1 MPKKAKLIRE
11 MLMIATVAALAF
23 QTAGAQSDNAKA
35 TAGAKAKTA
44 AVADA
49 KAAATSDT
57 PDVAKAIKAAADALG
72 MPRTG
77 GPGGQRLPEVDV
89 VNRMEIWGSGTSYA
103 FGQAYKPD
111 GPWPAFKTEYHVALG
126 YNPPAMRV
134 EMTRTNPD
142 GPIQGGGG
150 LPLAA
155 PQHTIQTVRDNYAWN
170 ESELGAGL
178 LPGKGTATPAMAA
191 VKERLLQLWI
201 LPYGVVKAAIAAGDK
216 TKVSTENGAQVIS
229 FPLAGEL
236 AGVMVKATLD
246 SKNFVTKVETRT
258 DNPVLGDMVSETD
271 YSDYAD
277 HGEILTDLK
286 SPGHIVQK
294 QGGYAVLDIQ
304 VKMADLNN
312 PYLVFPVP
320 DSVKKTATQGP
331 APVKVD
337 TAKVADGVYYL
348 TGGTH
353 HSVAVEFNDY
363 VALVE
368 CPLNDDRS
376 LAVID
381 AVKKAIP
388 NKPIKYVIATHHHF
402 DHTGGLRACVAEGAT
417 IITQTENVPY
427 FEKVLA
433 MPHTIKPD
441 KEAQVKKKPV
451 LEAVAD
457 KRILTDG
464 KQTLELYHLAAT
476 DHADTMLIGY
486 LPKAKILI
494 EADVWNPAPAN
505 APPAP
510 VAKENVNLY
519 DQIKKLNLDVAQIT
533 PLHGRLVTMNDLAKL
548 IGKSS
553 GSGN

>member
-1 MPKKAKLIRE
+1 MRTKARIVTLW
-11 MLMIATVAALAF
+11 MLAAVAVAALPF
-23 QTAGAQSDNAKA
+23 QTAGAQNGAAKA
-35 TAGAKAKTA
+35 PTNARPK
-44 AVADA
+44 
-49 KAAATSDT
+49 KAAAANVKTATGDI
-57 PDVAKAIKAAADALG
+57 PDVAKTLKAAADALG
-72 MPRTG
+72 MARWSGVG
-77 GPGGQRLPEVDV
+77 GGKLPAVDV
-89 VNRMEIWGSGTSYA
+89 VNRMEIWGSGTTYA
-103 FGQAYKPD
+103 FGQAYKPG
-111 GPWPAFKTEYHVALG
+111 GPWPAFKTEYHVAVG

-150 LPLAA
+150 LPLAS
-155 PQHTIQTVRDNYAWN
+155 PQHTIQTVRDVYAWN

-178 LPGKGTATPAMAA
+178 APGKGTATPAMAA
-191 VKERLLQLWI
+191 VKDRLLQLWT
-201 LPYGVVKAAIAAGDK
+201 LPYGVVKAALAAGDK
-216 TKVSTENGAQVIS
+216 TKISVENGATVITFPLS
-229 FPLAGEL
+229 GPLAGI
-236 AGVMVKATLD
+236 AVKATLD
-246 SKNFVTKVETRT
+246 ADNLVTKVETQT
-258 DNPVLGDMVSETD
+258 DNPVLGDMATETY

-277 HGEILTDLK
+277 HGEIKTDIK

-294 QGGYAVLDIQ
+294 QGGYPVLDIQ

-320 DSVKKTATQGP
+320 DNVMKAAAEGP
-331 APVKVD
+331 APIKVD

-353 HSVAVEFNDY
+353 HSVAVEFNSY

-368 CPLNDDRS
+368 CPLGDDRS
-376 LAVID
+376 LAVLD

-388 NKPIKYVIATHHHF
+388 NKPVKYVIATHHHF
-402 DHTGGLRACVAEGAT
+402 DHAGGLRACVAEGAT
-417 IITQTENVPY
+417 VITQAENLPY
-427 FEKVLA
+427 FQKVLT

-451 LEAVAD
+451 LEVVTD
-457 KRILTDG
+457 KKVLTDG
-464 KQTLELYHLAAT
+464 KQILELYHIAGT

-505 APPAP
+505 ATPGP
-510 VAKENVNLY
+510 VVKENVNLY
-519 DQIKKLNLDVAQIT
+519 EQIKKLNLDVEQIT
-533 PLHGRLVTMNDLAKL
+533 PLHGRLMTINDLAKV

-553 GSGN
+553 GN

>member
-1 MPKKAKLIRE
+1 MSTKARAIKSF
-11 MLMIATVAALAF
+11 MVAALSALAF
-23 QTAGAQSDNAKA
+23 QAANAQSEKPKA
-35 TAGAKAKTA
+35 AGGARAKTA
-44 AVADA
+44 AVTDA
-49 KAAATSDT
+49 KPAASAT
-57 PDVAKAIKAAADALG
+57 DVAKTLKAAADALG
-72 MPRTG
+72 LARWSGVG
-77 GPGGQRLPEVDV
+77 GGKLPEVDV
-89 VNRMEIWGSGTSYA
+89 VNRMEIWGSGTTYA
-103 FGQAYKPD
+103 FGQAYKPG

-134 EMTRTNPD
+134 EVTRTNPD

-155 PQHTIQTVRDNYAWN
+155 PQHTIQTVSDKYAWN

-178 LPGKGTATPAMAA
+178 VPGKGTATPAMAA
-191 VKERLLQLWI
+191 VRDRLLPLWL
-201 LPYGVVKAAIAAGDK
+201 LPYGVVKAALAAGDK
-216 TKVSTENGAQVIS
+216 TKVSTENGATVITFALS
-229 FPLAGEL
+229 GQL
-236 AGVMVKATLD
+236 AGVTVKATLD
-246 SKNFVTKVETRT
+246 SANLVTKVEAQT
-258 DNPVLGDMVSETD
+258 DNPVLGDMVTEMD

-277 HGEILTDLK
+277 HGEILTDIK

-294 QGGYAVLDIQ
+294 QGGYPVLDIQ

-320 DSVKKTATQGP
+320 DNVMKAAAQEP

-337 TAKVADGVYYL
+337 TAKVANGVYYL

-353 HSVAVEFNDY
+353 HSVAVEFNNY

-368 CPLNDDRS
+368 CPLGDERS

-388 NKPIKYVIATHHHF
+388 NKPVKYVIATHQHF
-402 DHTGGLRACVAEGAT
+402 DHIGGLRACEADGAT
-417 IITQTENVPY
+417 IITQAENVPY
-427 FEKVLA
+427 FEKVLE

-441 KEAQVKKKPV
+441 KEAQVKAKPH

-464 KQTLELYHLAAT
+464 KQTLELYHLAST

-494 EADVWNPAPAN
+494 EADVWNPAPPN
-505 APPAP
+505 APPA
-510 VAKENVNLY
+510 AATKENVNLY
-519 DQIKKLNLDVAQIT
+519 DQIKKLNLQVEQIT
-533 PLHGRLVTMNDLAKL
+533 PLHGRLMQIADLAKL
-548 IGKSS
+548 VG
-553 GSGN
+553 GASGN

>member
-1 MPKKAKLIRE
+1 MPTKTRIVKIL
-11 MLMIATVAALAF
+11 MLAAVAALAF
-23 QTAGAQSDNAKA
+23 QTVGAQSDKPKTTSNAKS
-35 TAGAKAKTA
+35 K
-44 AVADA
+44 
-49 KAAATSDT
+49 KAAATKTAAGDA
-57 PDVAKAIKAAADALG
+57 PDVAKTVKAAADALG
-72 MPRTG
+72 MARWSAVG
-77 GPGGQRLPEVDV
+77 GGKLPAVDV
-89 VNRMEIWGSGTSYA
+89 VNRMELWGSGNTYA
-103 FGQAYKPD
+103 FGQAYKPG
-111 GPWPAFKTEYHVALG
+111 GPWPAFKTEYHIAVG

-155 PQHTIQTVRDNYAWN
+155 PQHTIQTVRDVYAWN

-178 LPGKGTATPAMAA
+178 IPGKGAATPAMAA
-191 VKERLLQLWI
+191 VQDRLLQLWT
-201 LPYGVVKAAIAAGDK
+201 LPYGVVKAAVAAGDK
-216 TKVSTENGAQVIS
+216 TKVSVENGATVIA
-229 FPLAGEL
+229 FPLSGAL

-246 SKNFVTKVETRT
+246 SDYLVTKVETQS
-258 DNPVLGDMVSETD
+258 DNPVLGDLVTETD

-277 HGEILTDLK
+277 HGEILTDIK

-294 QGGYAVLDIQ
+294 QGGFPVLDIQ

-320 DSVKKTATQGP
+320 DNVMKAAAQGP
-331 APVKVD
+331 APVNVD
-337 TAKVADGVYYL
+337 ATKVAEGVYYL

-353 HSVAVEFNDY
+353 HSVAVEFNNY

-376 LAVID
+376 LAVLD

-388 NKPIKYVIATHHHF
+388 NKPVKYAIVTHHHF
-402 DHTGGLRACVAEGAT
+402 DHLGGLRACVAEGAT
-417 IITQTENVPY
+417 ILTQAENLPY
-427 FEKVLA
+427 FQKVLA
-433 MPHTIKPD
+433 MPHTIRPD
-441 KEAQVKKKPV
+441 KEAQAKKRIA

-457 KRILTDG
+457 KRVLTDG
-464 KQTLELYHLAAT
+464 KQILELYHLAGT
-476 DHADTMLIGY
+476 NHADTMLIAY

-505 APPAP
+505 APPGP
-510 VAKENVNLY
+510 VVKENVNLY
-519 DQIKKLNLDVAQIT
+519 EQIKKLNLDVQQIT
-533 PLHGRLVTMNDLAKL
+533 PLHGRLMTINDLAKV

-553 GSGN
+553 GN

>member
-1 MPKKAKLIRE
+1 MIKK
-11 MLMIATVAALAF
+11 MLMIAAAATLIF
-23 QTAGAQSDNAKA
+23 QTASAQQQPPTPAKA
-35 TAGAKAKTA
+35 A
-44 AVADA
+44 ADA
-49 KAAATSDT
+49 KAAASDT
-57 PDVAKAIKAAADALG
+57 PDRAKTLKSVADDLG
-72 MPRTG
+72 MIRGNAPQLDAINT
-77 GPGGQRLPEVDV
+77 
-89 VNRMEIWGSGTSYA
+89 MEFSGSGTTNA

-111 GPWPAFKTEYHVALG
+111 GPWPAFKTEYHVALS

-155 PQHTIQTVRDNYAWN
+155 PQHTIQTVREKYAWN

-178 LPGKGTATPAMAA
+178 EPGKGTATPAMAA
-191 VKERLLQLWI
+191 VNDRLLQLWI
-201 LPYGVVKAAIAAGDK
+201 LPYGVVKAALAAGDQ
-216 TKVSTENGAQVIS
+216 TKISTENGATVIT
-229 FPLAGEL
+229 FPLAGPL
-236 AGVMVKATLD
+236 AGVTAKATLGD
-246 SKNFVTKVETRT
+246 KNRVAKVETRT
-258 DNPVLGDMVSETD
+258 NDPVLGDMVTETD

-277 HGEILTDLK
+277 RGIIATDVQL
-286 SPGHIVQK
+286 PGHIVQK
-294 QGGYAVLDIQ
+294 QGGYPVLDIQ
-304 VKMADLNN
+304 VKTADLDN

-320 DSVKKTATQGP
+320 DNVVEAATQGP
-331 APVKVD
+331 APLKVD

-353 HSVAVEFNDY
+353 HSVAVEFNNY

-376 LAVID
+376 LAVVD

-388 NKPIKYVIATHHHF
+388 NKPIKYVIATHNHF
-402 DHTGGLRACVAEGAT
+402 DHIGGLRACVAEGAT
-417 IITQTENVPY
+417 IITQSENVPY
-427 FEKVLA
+427 FQKVLA

-451 LEAVAD
+451 LEAVTD

-464 KQTLELYHLAAT
+464 KQTLELYHLGGT
-476 DHADTMLIGY
+476 NHTETMMIGY

-505 APPAP
+505 APPGP

-519 DQIKKLNLDVAQIT
+519 DQIKQLNLNVVQIT

-548 IGKSS
+548 IGET
-553 GSGN
+553 SGN

>member
-1 MPKKAKLIRE
+1 MPARTGMTRVL
-11 MLMIATVAALAF
+11 MLAALSALAF
-23 QTAGAQSDNAKA
+23 QTAGAQSEKSKA
-35 TAGAKAKTA
+35 AGAKRKA
-44 AVADA
+44 AASADA
-49 KAAATSDT
+49 KAVASTGAE
-57 PDVAKAIKAAADALG
+57 VAKTLKAAADALG
-72 MPRTG
+72 MARWSGVG
-77 GPGGQRLPEVDV
+77 GGKLPEVDV
-89 VNRMEIWGSGTSYA
+89 VNRMEIWGSGMTYA
-103 FGQAYKPD
+103 FGQAYKPG

-142 GPIQGGGG
+142 GAIQGGGG

-155 PQHTIQTVRDNYAWN
+155 PQHSIQTVSDKYVWN

-178 LPGKGTATPAMAA
+178 VPGKGTATPAMAA
-191 VKERLLQLWI
+191 VKDRLLPLWL
-201 LPYGVVKAAIAAGDK
+201 LPYGVVKAALAAGDK
-216 TKVSTENGAQVIS
+216 TKLSTENGATVIT
-229 FPLAGEL
+229 FPLSGEL
-236 AGVMVKATLD
+236 AGVTVKATLD
-246 SKNFVTKVETRT
+246 SANLVTKVETQT
-258 DNPVLGDMVSETD
+258 DNPVLGDMVTEMD

-277 HGEILTDLK
+277 HGEILTDIK

-294 QGGYAVLDIQ
+294 QGGYPVLDIL

-320 DSVKKTATQGP
+320 DNVMKAAAQEP

-353 HSVAVEFNDY
+353 HSVAVEFNNY

-368 CPLNDDRS
+368 CPLGDERS

-388 NKPIKYVIATHHHF
+388 NKPVKYVIVTHHHF
-402 DHTGGLRACVAEGAT
+402 DHLGGLRACAAEGAT
-417 IITQTENVPY
+417 IITQAENVPY
-427 FEKVLA
+427 FQKVLE

-441 KEAQVKKKPV
+441 KEAQAKKKPQ

-457 KRILTDG
+457 KKVLTDG
-464 KQTLELYHLAAT
+464 KQTLELYHLAET
-476 DHADTMLIGY
+476 NHADTMLIGY

-505 APPAP
+505 APPPA
-510 VAKENVNLY
+510 ATKENVNLY
-519 DQIKKLNLDVAQIT
+519 DQIKKLNLQVEQIT
-533 PLHGRLVTMNDLAKL
+533 PLHGRLMQIADLARL
-548 IGKSS
+548 VGSP
-553 GSGN
+553 SGN